1 MSEKKITGRW
11 SDDEHQGYLKGL
23 KEFGENY
30 KLIQT
35 YVPTRSCQ
43 QIRTHHRTSEMK
55 KKTGSPSPS
64 KKRKNEEDVKSQNKK
79 KKGAVKESKSAKGV
93 AMPLKQQPI
102 PRSFPTLKKIF
113 NFSKKAKGESL
124 KPPTDL
130 PSVVQ
135 PKGSPKKKSKKPLRI
150 EPVAVIPKSPVVSE
164 EETFSGGKFE
174 FLLREDVQA
183 CVAGVF
189 GFASVLLAKKIMAN

>member
-23 KEFGENY
+23 KEYGENY

-64 KKRKNEEDVKSQNKK
+64 KKRKNEEDAKSQNKK
-79 KKGAVKESKSAKGV
+79 KKKSDVKKSKSPKGV
-93 AMPLKQQPI
+93 AMPLKQQLI
-102 PRSFPTLKKIF
+102 PGSFPTLKKIF
-113 NFSKKAKGESL
+113 NFSNVQCEFHKLKQAK
-124 KPPTDL
+124 
-130 PSVVQ
+130 Q
-135 PKGSPKKKSKKPLRI
+135 
-150 EPVAVIPKSPVVSE
+150 
-164 EETFSGGKFE
+164 
-174 FLLREDVQA
+174 
-183 CVAGVF
+183 
-189 GFASVLLAKKIMAN
+189 